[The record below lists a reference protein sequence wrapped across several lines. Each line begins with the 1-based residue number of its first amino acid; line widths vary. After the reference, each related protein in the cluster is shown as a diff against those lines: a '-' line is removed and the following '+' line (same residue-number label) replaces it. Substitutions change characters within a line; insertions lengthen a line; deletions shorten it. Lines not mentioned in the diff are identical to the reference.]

1 MQAIVVRGFGFTGLH
16 QEDLPPP
23 VAADDGVV
31 LTVRAAALN
40 PLDAHYLRGT
50 PYLMRL
56 LFGLR
61 APRRIRTG
69 VDVSGTVTAVG
80 RNVTRFAIGDA
91 VFGTADGSVAES
103 VGTTESALA
112 AKPANISF
120 GEAAAVPIAGLTAL
134 QGLRDKAP
142 VQPGKR
148 VAIHGAAGGVGT
160 FAVQIAHWLGAEVVG
175 VCRTRNVELVRSLGA
190 DRVVDCTREDFL
202 ADAGPG
208 RGRSSAG
215 YDVLFDCV
223 GDRPL
228 SACRRALAPGG
239 RYIMVGA
246 RMGRFIGPLGRVVGL
261 LVLSRLVRRT
271 TLTNFIAR
279 RRRPEDLATLGGLLA
294 DGKIRAVVDS
304 QYPLSR
310 TQEAM
315 RHLDQGHPRGKVVI
329 TMDPAA

>member
-16 QEDLPPP
+16 QEDLAPP

-31 LTVRAAALN
+31 LAVRAAALN

-61 APRRIRTG
+61 RPKRTRTG
-69 VDVSGTVTAVG
+69 VDVAGTVTAVG
-80 RNVTRFAIGDA
+80 RNVTRFATGDA
-91 VFGTADGSVAES
+91 VFGTADGAIAEFAA
-103 VGTTESALA
+103 TTESALA
-112 AKPANISF
+112 AKPPNLSF
-120 GEAAAVPIAGLTAL
+120 AEAAAVPIAGLTAL
-134 QGLRDKAP
+134 QGLRDVAR
-142 VQPGKR
+142 VQPGER

-175 VCRTRNVELVRSLGA
+175 VCSTQNVELVRSLGA
-190 DRVVDCTREDFL
+190 DRVVDYRREDFL
-202 ADAGPG
+202 AGGGPE
-208 RGRSSAG
+208 RSGAG

-239 RYIMVGA
+239 RYVMVGA
-246 RMGRFIGPLGRVVGL
+246 RMGRFVRPLPRILGL
-261 LVLSRLVRRT
+261 LVLSRLVRRA

-279 RRRPEDLATLGGLLA
+279 RRRPEDLATLGSLLA
-294 DGKIRAVVDS
+294 TGALRAVVDR
-304 QYPLSR
+304 QYPLGEIR
-310 TQEAM
+310 EAM